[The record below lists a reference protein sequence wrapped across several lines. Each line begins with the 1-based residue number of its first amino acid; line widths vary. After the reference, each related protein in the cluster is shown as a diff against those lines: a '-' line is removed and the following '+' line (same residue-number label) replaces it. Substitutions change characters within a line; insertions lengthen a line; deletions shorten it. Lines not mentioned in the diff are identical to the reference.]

1 MKKLLAALL
10 VLILVALAWVFLS
23 GRKIEAPFAD
33 AFPSGAIGYAAVRDG
48 GALAREVGNSNFW
61 KALCRIE
68 SVRGLEE
75 GAGGAKAGAAA
86 FAALS
91 GILGDEAAV
100 AVYGEKS
107 AFGTSALGAVRSR
120 EARGSIRA
128 LVLSRLKAKPAGTHE
143 GMELY
148 SFGLPGARGLKG
160 MYAAGADTGLAA
172 VSTRNPEEL
181 VKAAIDLRAGKGKAS
196 PLLGD
201 RKFASGIGRKPGGK
215 GRLLACAWMDA
226 EALSAAA
233 KAQAAVAER
242 IVKGS
247 PLAAQALAGSA
258 ANLPIVSGGGYLYRD
273 RGFTGMVRTRFDR
286 ARLTEGQRSVYLGM
300 PGPLGALALAPKG
313 TIAVSAWLFGDITA
327 AWKSFAADSKP
338 VGPLVAGWVGEY
350 GIDFKKDVAPWVGD
364 EMSVQLSAVQAGGI
378 FPLPRAELI
387 VTVKDRRA
395 AERTVMRVMNEA
407 AGTAGAASGQQPWA
421 FLRPELTR
429 NEHRGV
435 MVTTLS
441 YLIPGVSPSFAFI
454 GERLV
459 MGIDRSSV
467 QEIIDTAKGEHDSL
481 LADPVFAE
489 MRAGIPSRL
498 NHLIWIDGEG
508 ALRAGESVV
517 NWVLAVKRLAR
528 SVSDEPAPEA
538 EARLEADLPRLIAAA
553 RVFRAAMEATVCGR
567 DTVDGYFA
575 LRVRDI
581 GKQDIGNPLP
591 RR

>member
-33 AFPSGAIGYAAVRDG
+33 AFPPGAIGYAAVKGG
-48 GALAREVGNSNFW
+48 GALAREAGNSNFW
-61 KALCRIE
+61 KALCRIQ
-68 SVRGLEE
+68 SVRGLED

-91 GILGDEAAV
+91 GMLGDEAAV
-100 AVYGEKS
+100 AFYGEKS
-107 AFGTSALGAVRSR
+107 AFGASALGAVRSR

-128 LVLSRLKAKPAGTHE
+128 LVLSRLDAKPAGTHE

-148 SFGLPGARGLKG
+148 AFGLPGACGFRG
-160 MYAAGADTGLAA
+160 MYAASADTGFSAI
-172 VSTRNPEEL
+172 STRNPEEL
-181 VKAAIDLRAGKGKAS
+181 VKAAIDLHAGKGKAS

-201 RKFASGIGRKPGGK
+201 RNFAPGIGRKPGGK
-215 GRLLACAWMDA
+215 GRLLAIAWMDA
-226 EALSAAA
+226 EAIEAAA
-233 KAQAAVAER
+233 KAQAAVAGR
-242 IVKGS
+242 IGKGS
-247 PLAAQALAGSA
+247 PLAAQVLAGSA
-258 ANLPIVSGGGYLYRD
+258 ANLPVVSGGGYLYRD

-286 ARLTEGQRSVYLGM
+286 ARLTEGQRSVHLGI
-300 PGPLGALALAPKG
+300 PGPLGALALAPRG
-313 TIAVSAWLFGDITA
+313 TIAVSAWRLGDITA
-327 AWKSFAADSKP
+327 AWKSFTADSNP
-338 VGPLVAGWVGEY
+338 AGRLVAGWVGEY
-350 GIDFKKDVAPWVGD
+350 GIDFRKDVAPWVGD
-364 EMSVQLSAVQAGGI
+364 EISVQLSAVQTGGL

-395 AERTVMRVMNEA
+395 AERMVMRVMNEA
-407 AGTAGAASGQQPWA
+407 AGTAGAAPGQQPWA

-435 MVTTLS
+435 MVTSLS
-441 YLIPGVSPSFAFI
+441 YPLPGVSPSFAFI

-459 MGIDRSSV
+459 MGLDRSSV
-467 QEIIDTAKGEHDSL
+467 QEIIDTAKGERDPL

-489 MRAGIPSRL
+489 MRSGIPSRL
-498 NHLIWIDGEG
+498 NHLTWIDGEG
-508 ALRAGESVV
+508 ALRAGEGVV

-538 EARLEADLPRLIAAA
+538 EARFEADLPRLIAAA
-553 RVFRAAMEATVCGR
+553 RVFRAAMEATACGR

-575 LRVRDI
+575 LRVRDLENP
-581 GKQDIGNPLP
+581 GLGNPLP